1 MKLTIGTLQVLKSII
16 SYPTDKWYVVWL
28 FCVTMAFMYNAI
40 SLTLRAAFT
49 RANCYD
55 DRPIVTLNASY
66 MMTTMSPETIS
77 DLEQRLSLKYGHKG
91 PCAKEFLVIPG
102 WPRYK
107 EGYET
112 DENRIYWWMCDYLC
126 DFLYLID
133 LLFIKRKIRV
143 VKDGIPVVRN
153 SQCRDHNRIS
163 SSFYLV

>member
-1 MKLTIGTLQVLKSII
+1 MQALKKQPVQFYI
-16 SYPTDKWYVVWL
+16 PTDKWYVLWL

-55 DRPIVTLNASY
+55 DRPMVTPNASY
-66 MMTTMSPETIS
+66 MTTASPENINAQA
-77 DLEQRLSLKYGHKG
+77 LILKYGHRG

-126 DFLYLID
+126 DFLYLMD

-153 SQCRDHNRIS
+153 YQFLDHNRMNIMQE
-163 SSFYLV
+163 YTLHYH